1 MHQPDQAGLRCS
13 VVWTDEMSDIRRRG
27 RDQYLPAQLAAP
39 HRGQARRLD
48 PERLARVCA
57 DRFVEQSES
66 DFFDPSS
73 EREAGI
79 VDPDSD
85 ITEPTCD
92 QGDHRLDLVRHRDV
106 TPDRDRTMPAFR
118 DRFDDF
124 IGGRSVFLVIQGD
137 ISAGA
142 DKRDRAS
149 KPATLA
155 SHQSDFSLE
164 IHRALQSCSLFNL
177 VYKLHE
183 T

>member
-1 MHQPDQAGLRCS
+1 MHQPDQAAHRCG
-13 VVWTDEMSDIRRRG
+13 VVWTDETGDIRHRG
-27 RDQYLPAQLAAP
+27 RDQYLPAPLGAP
-39 HRGQARRLD
+39 HRGKARRLD

-66 DFFDPSS
+66 DFIDPSS
-73 EREAGI
+73 ERDAGI

-85 ITEPTCD
+85 STEPICD
-92 QGDHRLDLVRHRDV
+92 RGDHRLDLVRHREV
-106 TPDRDRTMPAFR
+106 TPNRYRTMPEFR

-124 IGGRSVFLVIQGD
+124 IGRRSVFLVFQGD

-164 IHRALQSCSLFNL
+164 IYTALQS
-177 VYKLHE
+177 
-183 T
+183 

>member
-1 MHQPDQAGLRCS
+1 
-13 VVWTDEMSDIRRRG
+13 VWTDETSDTRRRG
-27 RDQYLPAQLAAP
+27 RDQYLPAPLAAP

-66 DFFDPSS
+66 DSFDPSS

-92 QGDHRLDLVRHRDV
+92 RGDHRLDLVRHRDV
-106 TPDRDRTMPAFR
+106 TPNRDRTMPAFC

-124 IGGRSVFLVIQGD
+124 IGRSVFLVIQGD

-149 KPATLA
+149 KLATLA

-164 IHRALQSCSLFNL
+164 IHRALQS
-177 VYKLHE
+177 
-183 T
+183 